1 MTDSALNNQTNNE
14 EESFD
19 FSDLT
24 NFNKVKYEPANVG
37 NNNTQKNS
45 YFDWNTQIDI
55 KDTYNTLYKDTED
68 DDDDFEFYNES
79 MFDPSQEVFS
89 AFTQADNESK
99 NLHVSDDMLKYLG
112 LNNFFDKTK
121 NTNTPLRRPSDRIAI
136 EKVFKDATG
145 FYFQDFLNNEI
156 PKSSIETE
164 QFQIG
169 LDKVFQFYED

>member
-55 KDTYNTLYKDTED
+55 KDTLLKGKEGNKDIKILQ
-68 DDDDFEFYNES
+68 N
-79 MFDPSQEVFS
+79 
-89 AFTQADNESK
+89 K
-99 NLHVSDDMLKYLG
+99 K
-112 LNNFFDKTK
+112 
-121 NTNTPLRRPSDRIAI
+121 
-136 EKVFKDATG
+136 
-145 FYFQDFLNNEI
+145 
-156 PKSSIETE
+156 PKSNFI
-164 QFQIG
+164 
-169 LDKVFQFYED
+169 